1 MSPAFTVVRKAEVK
15 PGQTVVTQSRCGVKQ
30 PRHPSLLA
38 QVGGAVG
45 DVDWLTNGILFNL
58 EEPDKSSQSL
68 LTSWVL

>member
-30 PRHPSLLA
+30 PRHPSPLA
-38 QVGGAVG
+38 RVRGGC
-45 DVDWLTNGILFNL
+45 DVDWPTNGILFNL
-58 EEPDKSSQSL
+58 EEPDKSPQSL